1 MENKRKITNKEKDI
15 KKLSGRLIKLFKE
28 NGYDVENDCH
38 AITRLVADM
47 EKQGLNLNNAYKTI
61 RSHVLD
67 KSDIEIT
74 WLKNYCTFFHCSA
87 DYILGYINEPTHEK
101 TDINSA
107 SGLSSAAIQKLL
119 DNPEVKIV
127 TDNLLRTNAID
138 YFIKALSVSV
148 QIKHMD
154 NFIANQI
161 EKKKIPGVTKSD
173 LELFRSNLDS
183 GNRSQIESFAIVC
196 FDNLL
201 NKNLDDYFDD
211 KATRRYLDNLDSDIK
226 SQS

>member
-47 EKQGLNLNNAYKTI
+47 EKQGLNLSNAYKTI

-101 TDINSA
+101 TDINKA

-127 TDNLLRTNAID
+127 TDNLLKNNGIN
-138 YFIKALSVSV
+138 YFIEALTASV
-148 QIKHMD
+148 QIGHMN
-154 NFIANQI
+154 NFIASQL
-161 EKKKIPGVTKSD
+161 EKNKIPGVTKND
-173 LELFRSNLDS
+173 LDLFRSNLDS
-183 GNRSQIESFAIVC
+183 GNQSQVEQFAIVC
-196 FDNLL
+196 FDSLL
-201 NKNLDDYFDD
+201 RDKKLNDYFDD
-211 KATRRYLDNLDSDIK
+211 KATKRFLDNLDSDI
-226 SQS
+226 QSK